1 MPGTRKQQSQQSG
14 GSGMILE
21 NDVDGRG
28 KENDDEMRNVMKTTK
43 RGGRSS
49 KRGGKAPSTDAAVEE
64 EEVFEEE
71 EEEEIMVVEKEDVF
85 MGEDDVEKKGNNN
98 NNNNG
103 EKSKNK
109 PPKNPPKSLDAL
121 KARLEATK
129 SKVSSKSNKER
140 ESETLG
146 FIGEKETSGV
156 PPTPGALLGGND
168 TTMNFGNATNAM
180 DTVNINMDN
189 TNNATTT
196 TTTTNTGEM
205 LVDNNSPATTVAL
218 DVPKIEVPEINIE
231 ALAAKHFDSA
241 LEEEISHSLNWKS
254 IAPSHDFKNLVK
266 ERNNAISDFK
276 KILPEVMRKKDRL
289 VEDTVRATRGFQ
301 ETVSTLQ
308 EHTARAAAQV
318 QSARNEAK
326 LAEQKLKSAKAEFV
340 AREAKMLSNFSQNE
354 EHKQQEN
361 ETLRNELVEQSVQ
374 LQQKQKLLDQAEKKL
389 KSFEK
394 NSEKDSEQVL
404 KLRDENIELEK
415 QLAALKAENK
425 EKEKAFA
432 SQSKTL
438 EGQLKKQEADF
449 EAKLASTE
457 AAKVTSDQLAREMT
471 AEKEASMVKLEV
483 AEKEIA
489 KLSESSGATNAAL
502 TEQNAK
508 LEESLEK
515 AEKEL
520 KKKEKEL
527 DQSSKHAD
535 KKLEGLNAE
544 IAELQTLREQAV
556 ELEASLK
563 TNCAE
568 LEKEKAVLEKKIT
581 SLEKDGDKKLSKI
594 EKLEES
600 IERVTGEL
608 KDTKSEFKTAESARK
623 ELSEQLVALQSKL
636 NLESKSTE
644 LELANA
650 HKEVKRYEDDLAD
663 AKAQA
668 KSLIEQQ
675 GEMMG
680 ELKCARAELA
690 RLETERRDFE
700 KNGSQTL
707 QEAQEKCRAD
717 LKAQEKEF
725 QKELKQERKQYDE
738 KMEAERVKASES
750 IEASRVENEKRI
762 NIEIKNT
769 EKLSAQIEKLEKKL
783 SKLEEAKKALET
795 DLMNATQESG
805 KNALE
810 LNQELENMK
819 TALELAEE
827 LRTDLDADVERLTN
841 ELRIAKTEAE
851 KAKEN
856 MAELIAEQKQQ
867 LTEQLE
873 REKKS
878 SEKAI
883 KLETQKMS
891 EKLVQKLERSEQK
904 RRDLEARVT
913 AAEAKEKE
921 LGEKIEVLRKQK
933 AEAELGGAEKAE
945 EIQAA
950 LEKLE
955 AAKSETFG
963 HEQRIASVVAQLEN
977 EQKEVGKLEKSLK
990 SLDAEKAAEIENL
1003 KFELKES
1010 KKELKSLTNELD
1022 AMKEAQALLEE
1033 EEKDGKGGNSA
1044 GAALTR
1050 KLVEQAKA
1058 MENAKMDAMA
1068 ADELR
1073 KLAEEK
1079 TQRIAELEGELLDAE
1094 ALRRQMF
1101 NQIQELRGNVRV
1113 FCRVRPSGNDAATPC
1128 VETLPDTT
1136 SVNLQVGPKK
1146 SSAFSFDRAFG
1157 PESTQEE
1164 VFGEVSGLVQSALD
1178 GYKVCLFSYGQTG
1191 SGKTH
1196 TMLGGS
1202 DATSRGIIPRA
1213 VEKVVEASKIN
1224 EVKGWSYTLK
1234 ASYVEI
1240 YNETI
1245 RDLLSTVGHSD
1256 TTHKIIHENGSTT
1269 ISGVTTAIVESV
1281 EQANVLVRK
1290 AAGAR
1295 KVEAT
1300 QMNAHSSR
1308 SHAVFIL
1315 HVSGEHASSGT
1326 RMEGVL
1332 NLVDLAGSERV
1343 SRSGASGERLK
1354 EACSINKSLSSLG
1367 DVFAALASK
1376 AKHVPYRNSKLTYLL
1391 APCLGGDGKTLMF
1404 VNVAPEEE
1412 SAEETVASLRF
1423 ASTVNA
1429 VELGHG
1435 KRAKRNVTSMWPS
1448 FGNSQLSKEP
1458 PSTSQQRRLSSRN
1471 LPPPSTA
1478 ARRQSSGRLGSY
1490 GGQQTGQKRGR
1501 SAAEENTTSYGGGP
1515 SKTPRRTRG
1524 GRRWE

>member
-1 MPGTRKQQSQQSG
+1 MPTLKRASS
-14 GSGMILE
+14 SVLNPPME
-21 NDVDGRG
+21 ESMDVNGVVEG
-28 KENDDEMRNVMKTTK
+28 KENAKEKAVTSRPSRRAATKRRSERKEKEMEEDDENDDDDDDEPIL
-43 RGGRSS
+43 G
-49 KRGGKAPSTDAAVEE
+49 
-64 EEVFEEE
+64 
-71 EEEEIMVVEKEDVF
+71 IEKDEDVKD
-85 MGEDDVEKKGNNN
+85 EDVHNEKKGNH
-98 NNNNG
+98 
-103 EKSKNK
+103 EKKSSK
-109 PPKNPPKSLDAL
+109 PPKNPKSLDAL

-129 SKVSSKSNKER
+129 SKVSKNKEK
-140 ESETLG
+140 ENGGSVEATTTTTTTTGNVGVATETNNN
-146 FIGEKETSGV
+146 
-156 PPTPGALLGGND
+156 GASAPSSLLALGND
-168 TTMNFGNATNAM
+168 TTMNFGGGNVGGM
-180 DTVNINMDN
+180 DTMNIDA
-189 TNNATTT
+189 NNATTT
-196 TTTTNTGEM
+196 ATTGETGR
-205 LVDNNSPATTVAL
+205 LVGENTHSPATTVAL
-218 DVPKIEVPEINIE
+218 DLPKIEVPEINIE

-241 LEEEISHSLNWKS
+241 VEEEISHSLNWKS

-289 VEDTVRATRGFQ
+289 VEDTVRATKGFQ
-301 ETVSTLQ
+301 ETVSMLQ
-308 EHTARAAAQV
+308 EHSMKAAAQA

-326 LAEQKLKSAKAEFV
+326 LAEQKLKSAKAEFN
-340 AREAKMLSNFSQNE
+340 ARETKMISNFSQNE
-354 EHKQQEN
+354 ELKQQEN

-389 KSFEK
+389 KGFEK
-394 NSEKDSEQVL
+394 NSEKDSEQAL
-404 KLRDENIELEK
+404 KLKNENIELEK

-449 EAKLASTE
+449 EAKMANAE
-457 AAKVTSDQLAREMT
+457 AAKVTSDQLARELT
-471 AEKEASMVKLEV
+471 AEKDAAMVKLDV

-527 DQSSKHAD
+527 DHSSKHTE
-535 KKLEGLNAE
+535 KKLEVLNAE
-544 IAELQTLREQAV
+544 ITELQTLREQSV
-556 ELEASLK
+556 ELETSLK

-581 SLEKDGDKKLSKI
+581 SLEKDGDKKTSKI

-600 IERVTGEL
+600 VERVTGEL
-608 KDTKSEFKTAESARK
+608 KDTKSEFKTAESMRK

-636 NLESKSTE
+636 ELESKSTK
-644 LELANA
+644 LELSNA
-650 HKEVKRYEDDLAD
+650 QKEVKRYEDDLAD
-663 AKAQA
+663 AKAQV

-725 QKELKQERKQYDE
+725 QKELKQERKQYEE

-750 IEASRVENEKRI
+750 IETARVANEKRI
-762 NIEIKNT
+762 NVEIKNA
-769 EKLSAQIEKLEKKL
+769 EKLSMQIEKMEKKV
-783 SKLEEAKKALET
+783 SKLEEAKKSLET
-795 DLMNATQESG
+795 ELMNATQESG

-856 MAELIAEQKQQ
+856 MAEHIAEQKQQ
-867 LTEQLE
+867 LVEQLE

-883 KLETQKMS
+883 KIEAQKMS

-904 RRDLEARVT
+904 RRDLDARVT

-977 EQKEVGKLEKSLK
+977 EQKEVEKLEKSLK

-1003 KFELKES
+1003 KVELKET
-1010 KKELKSLTNELD
+1010 KKEFKSLTNELD

-1033 EEKDGKGGNSA
+1033 EENDGKGGNSA

-1050 KLVEQAKA
+1050 KLVEQAKE
-1058 MENAKMDAMA
+1058 MENAKMGAMA
-1068 ADELR
+1068 ADDLR

-1113 FCRVRPSGNDAATPC
+1113 FCRVRPSGNDNATPC

-1136 SVNLQVGPKK
+1136 SVNLQLGPKK

-1202 DATSRGIIPRA
+1202 DDSSRGIIPRA

-1224 EVKGWSYTLK
+1224 EVKGWSYKMK

-1245 RDLLSTVGHSD
+1245 RDLLAPGAGHSEA
-1256 TTHKIIHENGSTT
+1256 HKIIHENGSTT
-1269 ISGVTTAIVESV
+1269 ISGVNTEIVESV

-1290 AAGAR
+1290 AAAAR

-1308 SHAVFIL
+1308 SHTIFIL
-1315 HVSGEHASSGT
+1315 HVSGEHSASGSTLSGA
-1326 RMEGVL
+1326 L

-1343 SRSGASGERLK
+1343 ARSGASGDRLK
-1354 EACSINKSLSSLG
+1354 EACAINKSLSSLG
-1367 DVFAALASK
+1367 DVFAALGSK

-1404 VNVAPEEE
+1404 VNVSPDED
-1412 SAEETVASLRF
+1412 SGEETSCSLKF
-1423 ASTVNA
+1423 AAQVNA
-1429 VELGHG
+1429 VELGKG
-1435 KRAKRNVTSMWPS
+1435 GAKRNVTSGINAKPAQEKDTDKS
-1448 FGNSQLSKEP
+1448 FSDEERKEKKSKKRSRDDKNNENGD
-1458 PSTSQQRRLSSRN
+1458 QKKKSSRK
-1471 LPPPSTA
+1471 A
-1478 ARRQSSGRLGSY
+1478 
-1490 GGQQTGQKRGR
+1490 
-1501 SAAEENTTSYGGGP
+1501 
-1515 SKTPRRTRG
+1515 
-1524 GRRWE
+1524 